1 MKVMMLKL
9 TEEQLKAYRRFIRA
23 RDHVKLVKTKD
34 NIRNPYIPHRDYLDS
49 IRFENENHSQFILND
64 DWIEYKEASLSW
76 WEIEPAFRH
85 EERMRATRGDYGIE
99 DDWDD
104 ATEVTDLYQ
113 FFEEEK

>member
-1 MKVMMLKL
+1 MMLKL

-23 RDHVKLVKTKD
+23 RDNVKLVKTKD
-34 NIRNPYIPHRDYLDS
+34 NFRNPYIPHRDYLDS

-64 DWIEYKEASLSW
+64 DWIEYKEASSAW

-85 EERMRATRGDYGIE
+85 EERMRATRGDYGAE

-104 ATEVTDLYQ
+104 DVSEVTDLYQ